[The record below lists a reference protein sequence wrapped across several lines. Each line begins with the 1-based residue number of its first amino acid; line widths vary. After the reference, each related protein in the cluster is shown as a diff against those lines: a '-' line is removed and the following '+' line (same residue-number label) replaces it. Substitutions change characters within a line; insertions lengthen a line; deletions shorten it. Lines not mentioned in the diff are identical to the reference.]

1 MQISNYKFLSKF
13 NPMNNLDYKIED
25 LYLIS
30 STSSKTIDLIEI
42 NIKANLKRNFELK
55 GSILNYNEFRCH
67 KLLYRKII
75 QEEVSQPF
83 YFICE
88 LKDFSKTTLEELLVF
103 HSDKKLISILFDYH
117 DESSNRS
124 TLQLT
129 TRCTLFNLQ

>member
-1 MQISNYKFLSKF
+1 MQF
-13 NPMNNLDYKIED
+13 NPVKNLDYKIED

-30 STSSKTIDLIEI
+30 STSSKTIDLIDI

-55 GSILNYNEFRCH
+55 GSIVNYNEFRCQ
-67 KLLYRKII
+67 KLLYRKIT
-75 QEEVSQPF
+75 QEELSPPI

-88 LKDFSKTTLEELLVF
+88 LKDFSKTTLEEILFL

-129 TRCTLFNLQ
+129 TRYTLFNFH